1 MNQGNFLELGK
12 QLASYYEEVKV
23 AVLSNASQNAKY
35 TSPQIQKEIL
45 DLIDCNVQTTI
56 CSEISDAKFCMIVE
70 ESRDESRRKQMH

>member
-1 MNQGNFLELGK
+1 MNQGNFLELVK

-56 CSEISDAKFCMIVE
+56 CSEISDAKFCLIVE